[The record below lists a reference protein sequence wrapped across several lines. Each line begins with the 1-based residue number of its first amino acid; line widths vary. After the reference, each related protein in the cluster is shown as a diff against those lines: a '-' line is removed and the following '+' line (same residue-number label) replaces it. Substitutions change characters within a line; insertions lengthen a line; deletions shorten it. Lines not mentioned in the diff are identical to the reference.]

1 MLAPEL
7 LAKSRGS
14 PVPSPSSPLKRTQG
28 TATNP
33 RLIQVWSGPGQPL
46 GQCLAYT
53 TVRSEQQGATKYPFS
68 WDEGDGTGEPRL
80 LAGSSEASKASTS
93 VEQNHKGSPR
103 TAVGHSS
110 EKSLRLRV
118 VQHGGKD
125 QKLFVKD
132 TRRSARDLI
141 PMFTSTE

>member
-1 MLAPEL
+1 MA
-7 LAKSRGS
+7 
-14 PVPSPSSPLKRTQG
+14 VPWVRFGGGLDDLPQKKEEKKPHF
-28 TATNP
+28 
-33 RLIQVWSGPGQPL
+33 
-46 GQCLAYT
+46 AYD
-53 TVRSEQQGATKYPFS
+53 TVRSEQHGDFKLPFS

-141 PMFTSTE
+141 PMSTSTE